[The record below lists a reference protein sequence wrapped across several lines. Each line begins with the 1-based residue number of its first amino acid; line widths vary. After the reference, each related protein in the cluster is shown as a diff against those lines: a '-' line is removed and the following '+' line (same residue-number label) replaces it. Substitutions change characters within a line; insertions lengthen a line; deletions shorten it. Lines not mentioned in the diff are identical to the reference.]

1 MKNLFE
7 RIKNFFKELRK
18 RKKEDI
24 DLLIEIVH
32 PINDIYWER
41 LTVIEN
47 NIMQL
52 KIDHYL
58 NFISDDIF
66 EKNMLEL
73 HEKLQVMKKEYLEAL
88 ANLA

>member
-7 RIKNFFKELRK
+7 RIKNFFKGLRK

-58 NFISDDIF
+58 NFIPDDIF